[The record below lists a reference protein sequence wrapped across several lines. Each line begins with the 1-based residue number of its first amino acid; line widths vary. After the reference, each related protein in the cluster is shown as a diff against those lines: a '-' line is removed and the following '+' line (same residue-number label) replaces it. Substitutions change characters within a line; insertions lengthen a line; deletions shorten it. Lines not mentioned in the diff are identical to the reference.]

1 MSSSSYSWYLLNTS
15 TLIHMFFKYNLLN
28 TQKDS
33 CYLYFWDEA
42 PGRKKEKR
50 NLFKAHTGVTAEA
63 KLLIKCLWFQS
74 PKVYLKAALLPLSC
88 CPLLSPSNLKKP
100 IYRNKLIR
108 YDHSVISSPADN
120 SFVLQIVN
128 NILKSNNIIIT
139 GGLQIHFLSDQAIEA
154 DFWLD
159 ALLHA
164 HHALLNLWLLSQDK
178 KQ

>member
-1 MSSSSYSWYLLNTS
+1 M
-15 TLIHMFFKYNLLN
+15 
-28 TQKDS
+28 
-33 CYLYFWDEA
+33 
-42 PGRKKEKR
+42 
-50 NLFKAHTGVTAEA
+50 
-63 KLLIKCLWFQS
+63 
-74 PKVYLKAALLPLSC
+74 
-88 CPLLSPSNLKKP
+88 
-100 IYRNKLIR
+100 
-108 YDHSVISSPADN
+108 ISSPADN

-178 KQ
+178 KQWNWRIT